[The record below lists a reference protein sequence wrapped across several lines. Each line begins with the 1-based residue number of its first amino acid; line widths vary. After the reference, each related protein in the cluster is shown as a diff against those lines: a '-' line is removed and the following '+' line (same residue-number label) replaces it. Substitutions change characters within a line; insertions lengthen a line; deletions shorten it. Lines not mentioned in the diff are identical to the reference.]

1 MKQLLTALL
10 TTVAL
15 SLSFTVWAANPQV
28 ELETIHGSIVIE
40 LDSQAA
46 PISVENF
53 LYYVDSGYYSAT
65 IFHRVIPGFM
75 VQGGGFG
82 NNEKSKKGT
91 ISPIVNEADNG
102 LSNLRGTVAMARTND
117 PDSATAQ
124 FFINHQDNPFLDK
137 SASSA
142 GYAVFGKVIK
152 GMDVVDLIAQV
163 PTTTK
168 GMYRDW
174 PSETVYLYK
183 ASQLNQ

>member
-10 TTVAL
+10 AL
-15 SLSFTVWAANPQV
+15 SLSFTAWAENPRV
-28 ELETIHGSIVIE
+28 ELTTIHGSIIIE
-40 LDSQAA
+40 LDAQAA

-53 LYYVDSGYYSAT
+53 LYYATSGYYNDT

-75 VQGGGFG
+75 VQGGGFRVNG
-82 NNEKSKKGT
+82 KQKPGT
-91 ISPIVNEADNG
+91 VSAIVNEASNG
-102 LSNLRGTVAMARTND
+102 LSNLRGTIAMARTSN

-137 SASSA
+137 SSTSA
-142 GYAVFGKVIK
+142 GYAVFGKVVE
-152 GMDVVDLIAQV
+152 GMDVVDRITQV

-174 PSETVYLYK
+174 PAEPVPIYK
-183 ASQLNQ
+183 SYHLNK